1 MLLLSPA
8 TEKQSKLSKK
18 REGRSGKGRE
28 DQEGTGPAELSSFSG
43 PATKSRTR
51 ESVWTS
57 QLTEPFKPILEPRP
71 GLPALRGDTL
81 SSLVPRVRREE
92 LRVFKHSRGGD
103 HQQCQSPETST
114 TRKQTD
120 KLGEP
125 GVLPVSRDRSGGRQL
140 PGVKRWP
147 HPSSVGL
154 RSPKKLQTA
163 LDLCGGGVSAK

>member
-18 REGRSGKGRE
+18 RERRSGKGRE

-57 QLTEPFKPILEPRP
+57 QLTEPFKPILEPRL
-71 GLPALRGDTL
+71 GLPALRGATL

-92 LRVFKHSRGGD
+92 LRVFKHSRGGGITSNAKALR
-103 HQQCQSPETST
+103 HPQLESKQISLGNQGFCLFPGIGVEGGSCQVLRGGPIPPLLALGVPRNS
-114 TRKQTD
+114 KQLWTCV
-120 KLGEP
+120 E
-125 GVLPVSRDRSGGRQL
+125 
-140 PGVKRWP
+140 
-147 HPSSVGL
+147 VG
-154 RSPKKLQTA
+154 
-163 LDLCGGGVSAK
+163 

>member
-18 REGRSGKGRE
+18 REGRSGKGR

-81 SSLVPRVRREE
+81 QLGSQSAEGGVEGVQTQQRGGITSNAKALRHPQLESKQISLGNQGFCLFPGIGVEGGSCQVLRGGPIPPLLALGVPRN
-92 LRVFKHSRGGD
+92 S
-103 HQQCQSPETST
+103 
-114 TRKQTD
+114 KQLWTCV
-120 KLGEP
+120 E
-125 GVLPVSRDRSGGRQL
+125 
-140 PGVKRWP
+140 
-147 HPSSVGL
+147 VG
-154 RSPKKLQTA
+154 
-163 LDLCGGGVSAK
+163 